1 MELDWGQRQQLF
13 CSKDSYTEGF
23 LGGSVLMNPPA
34 NAGDMGSTLGRGRS
48 HTPLSN

>member
-34 NAGDMGSTLGRGRS
+34 NAGDTSGFDPWVRMI
-48 HTPLSN
+48 P